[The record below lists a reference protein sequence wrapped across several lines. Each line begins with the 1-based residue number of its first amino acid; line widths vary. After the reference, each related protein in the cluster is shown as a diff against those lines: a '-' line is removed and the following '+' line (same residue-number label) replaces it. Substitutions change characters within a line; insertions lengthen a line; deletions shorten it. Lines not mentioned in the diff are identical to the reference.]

1 MFKIDNETKTMTVI
15 RKDTALFTVS
25 LDNYVLSAGDK
36 LTFTV
41 ASALDQITSLVQVNV
56 VDFIAGSASVI
67 LNSEDTN
74 MEPGNYLYDVQVIT
88 KDGRV
93 DTVMGPAKFKVLG
106 GVTN

>member
-41 ASALDQITSLVQVNV
+41 AAALDQITSLVQVNV

>member
-41 ASALDQITSLVQVNV
+41 ATALDQITPLAQVNV
-56 VDFIAGSASVI
+56 VDFVAGSASVI

-74 MEPGNYLYDVQVIT
+74 MEPGNYLYDVQIIT

-106 GVTN
+106 GVTY